1 MFFEQDAATSYAVA
15 SLLSLLL
22 AACFYKPWRA
32 GIYAPLFIPASLV
45 TAIWQ
50 LSLVESLPVKNEL
63 ALVQFFSTSHYALWL
78 VSLLATLTLNI
89 KDSQSRSNTAPLY
102 AALALLVVL
111 GGTILPW
118 LLTHS
123 EPQQLFLAVAWCN
136 LLLALLGIIVV
147 EQVFRNTL
155 TRQKQAVTFLC
166 LGSSLFFVYDLFLYS
181 HALIFNAV
189 DQSIW
194 EARAAAHVIAILI
207 LIFATTR
214 TKHSST
220 ISISRNIVFYSASLV
235 VAGLFLF
242 VMAAGG
248 YYIKLY
254 GGSWGTVL
262 QVTLMIT
269 GGLTTAVA
277 LSSAKLRGSL
287 RVFVNKH
294 FFLHK
299 YDYRAEWLNLINV
312 LSQDTSNDDANSIA
326 LHAVANI
333 FNSPGASL
341 WLREDDRITMVS
353 AYGMA
358 FDNDPDVMI
367 DTPFCDLLAAD
378 WVFSPTGRIAVDRK
392 NNYFLPPWLTAH
404 DDLWIVMPLITKQ
417 ELCGFIAL
425 LKPRNKTTLTWEDL
439 DVMKTVGRQMG
450 NYLALQQAAELLA
463 QSKQFDTYNKLTAF
477 VMHDLKN
484 LIAQQGLVVENAT
497 KHKENPAFV
506 EDAIKTIE
514 NSVARMNNLLN
525 KLQQKGPMTTKNVEL
540 NKILIESIHKCRGKR
555 PNPSLRI
562 NATDVWVNGDHD
574 HLVMIFAHI
583 IKNAQEATPTD
594 GFVDVYLNKN
604 SAKAVIQVEDNG
616 HGMEGSFIKERL
628 FRPFD
633 TTKSGQGMGIGVF
646 QTREYIQGLNGDVT
660 VDSSVGG
667 GTNFS
672 ISLPLVER

>member
-1 MFFEQDAATSYAVA
+1 MFFEPNAAATYALA
-15 SLLSLLL
+15 SLLCGLL
-22 AACFYKPWRA
+22 AVCFYKPWRD
-32 GIYAPLFIPASLV
+32 GIFSPLFIPASLV
-45 TAIWQ
+45 TALWQ
-50 LSLVESLPVKNEL
+50 LSLVDGVPVKNQL

-78 VSLLATLTLNI
+78 AALLATLVLNI
-89 KDSQSRSNTAPLY
+89 KDSHARNNTAPLY
-102 AALALLVVL
+102 AALALLVTL
-111 GGTILPW
+111 GGAVMPW
-118 LLTHS
+118 LLTYG
-123 EPQQLFLAVAWCN
+123 EPQNLFLAVAWCN
-136 LLLALLGIIVV
+136 LLLALLGIIIV
-147 EQVFRNTL
+147 EQVFRNTF

-166 LGSSLFFVYDLFLYS
+166 LGSSLFFIYDLFLYS

-189 DQSIW
+189 DQGIW
-194 EARAAAHVIAILI
+194 EARAAAHIIAILV
-207 LIFATTR
+207 LIFSTTR

-220 ISISRNIVFYSASLV
+220 ISISRNIVFYSASLI

-248 YYIKLY
+248 YYIRLY
-254 GGSWGTVL
+254 GGSWSTLL
-262 QVTLMIT
+262 QVTLLSI
-269 GGLTTAVA
+269 GGLATVVA
-277 LSSAKLRGSL
+277 LSSTKLRGSL
-287 RVFVNKH
+287 RVFINKH

-299 YDYRAEWLNLINV
+299 YDYRTEWLNLINV
-312 LSQDTSNDDANSIA
+312 LSQDTSNEDANSIA
-326 LHAVANI
+326 LNAVANI
-333 FNSPGASL
+333 FNSPGAGL
-341 WLREDDRITMVS
+341 WLREDDRMALAT
-353 AYGMA
+353 ANNMA
-358 FDNDPDVMI
+358 FDSQPNAVI
-367 DTPFCDLLAAD
+367 DTPFCELLAAD
-378 WVFSPTGRIAVDRK
+378 WVFSPTGRVAIDRK
-392 NNYFLPPWLTAH
+392 NNFFLPKWLTANE
-404 DDLWIVMPLITKQ
+404 DLWIVMPLINKQ

-484 LIAQQGLVVENAT
+484 LIAQQGLVVKNAT

-525 KLQQKGPMTTKNVEL
+525 KLQQKGPVTTKNVEL

-562 NATDVWVNGDHD
+562 NAKDVWVNGDHD

-604 SAKAVIQVEDNG
+604 AAKAVIQVEDNG
-616 HGMEGSFIKERL
+616 HGMEESFIKERL

-646 QTREYIQGLNGDVT
+646 QTREYIQGLGGDVT

-672 ISLPLVER
+672 INLPLVER

>member
-1 MFFEQDAATSYAVA
+1 MFFEPNAATSYAIA
-15 SLLSLLL
+15 SLLCVLL
-22 AACFYKPWRA
+22 AGFFFKPWRG
-32 GIYAPLFIPASLV
+32 GIYSVLFIPATLV

-50 LSLVESLPVKNEL
+50 LSLVQGAPFQNQL
-63 ALVQFFSTSHYALWL
+63 ALVQFFSTTHYALWITA
-78 VSLLATLTLNI
+78 LLATLVLNI
-89 KDSQSRSNTAPLY
+89 SDSRARSNTAPLY
-102 AALALLVVL
+102 APLALLVSL
-111 GGTILPW
+111 GGMVLPW
-118 LLTHS
+118 LLTHK
-123 EPQQLFLAVAWCN
+123 EPQQLFLALAWCN

-166 LGSSLFFVYDLFLYS
+166 LGSSLFFIYDLFLYS

-189 DQSIW
+189 DQNIW
-194 EARAAAHVIAILI
+194 EARAATHIIAVLVV
-207 LIFATTR
+207 IFATTR
-214 TKHSST
+214 TKQSST

-235 VAGLFLF
+235 AAGLFLF

-248 YYIKLY
+248 YYVRLY
-254 GGSWGTVL
+254 GGSWGTLL
-262 QVTLMIT
+262 QVTLMSAAGIS
-269 GGLTTAVA
+269 TAVA
-277 LSSAKLRGSL
+277 LSSAKLRASL
-287 RVFVNKH
+287 RVFINKH

-299 YDYRAEWLNLINV
+299 YDYRVEWLNLINV
-312 LSQDTSNDDANSIA
+312 LSQDTSNKDASTIA
-326 LHAVANI
+326 LHAVADI
-333 FNSPGASL
+333 FNSPAASL
-341 WLREDDRITMVS
+341 WLRENDRITLAAAHNMTF
-353 AYGMA
+353 A
-358 FDNDPDVMI
+358 NDPSVMI
-367 DTPFCDLLAAD
+367 DTPFCALLTAD

-392 NNYFLPPWLTAH
+392 NNRFLPAWLTTH
-404 DDLWIVMPLITKQ
+404 DELWIVMPLIAKQ

-425 LKPRNKTTLTWEDL
+425 LKPRNKTSLTWEDL
-439 DVMKTVGRQMG
+439 DVMKTVGRQLG
-450 NYLALQQAAELLA
+450 SYLALHQAAELLA

-525 KLQQKGPMTTKNVEL
+525 KLQQKDPVTTKNVEL
-540 NKILIESIHKCRGKR
+540 NKILIESINKCRGKR

-562 NATDVWVNGDHD
+562 NDKDVWVNGDHD

-604 SAKAVIQVEDNG
+604 GANAVIQVEDNG
-616 HGMEGSFIKERL
+616 HGMEESFIKERL

-646 QTREYIQGLNGDVT
+646 QTREYIHGLDGEVT

>member
-1 MFFEQDAATSYAVA
+1 MFFEPNAATSYAVA
-15 SLLSLLL
+15 SLLCVVL
-22 AACFYKPWRA
+22 AGCFYKPWRD
-32 GIYAPLFIPASLV
+32 GIYSPLFIPASLV

-50 LSLVESLPVKNEL
+50 LSLLDGVPVRNQL

-78 VSLLATLTLNI
+78 VALLATLVLNI
-89 KDSQSRSNTAPLY
+89 KDSQARSNTAPLY
-102 AALALLVVL
+102 AALALLIAL
-111 GGTILPW
+111 GGVVLPW
-118 LLTHS
+118 LLNHS
-123 EPQQLFLAVAWCN
+123 EPQKLFLAVAWCN

-166 LGSSLFFVYDLFLYS
+166 LGSSLFFIYDLFLYS

-194 EARAAAHVIAILI
+194 EARAAAHIIAILI
-207 LIFATTR
+207 LIFSTTR

-220 ISISRNIVFYSASLV
+220 VSISRNIVFYSASLF

-248 YYIKLY
+248 YYIRLY
-254 GGSWGTVL
+254 GGSWSTLL
-262 QVTLMIT
+262 QVTLLSI
-269 GGLTTAVA
+269 GGLATTVT
-277 LSSAKLRGSL
+277 LSSPKLRGSL
-287 RVFVNKH
+287 RVFINKH

-299 YDYRAEWLNLINV
+299 YDYRNEWLNLINV
-312 LSQDTSNDDANSIA
+312 LSQDTKDEDADSIA
-326 LHAVANI
+326 LNAVANI

-341 WLREDDRITMVS
+341 WLREDNHITLAAAHNMT
-353 AYGMA
+353 
-358 FDNDPDVMI
+358 FDSDPEVML
-367 DTPFCDLLAAD
+367 DTRFCELLAAD
-378 WVFSPTGRIAVDRK
+378 WVFSPTGRIAIDRK
-392 NNYFLPPWLTAH
+392 NNYFLPDWLTAH
-404 DDLWIVMPLITKQ
+404 EDLWIVMPLINKQ

-484 LIAQQGLVVENAT
+484 LIAQQGLVVKNAT

-525 KLQQKGPMTTKNVEL
+525 KLQQKGPVTTKNVEL

-562 NATDVWVNGDHD
+562 NAKDVWVNGDHD

-594 GFVDVYLNKN
+594 GFVDVYLNK
-604 SAKAVIQVEDNG
+604 SAAKAVIQVEDNG
-616 HGMEGSFIKERL
+616 HGMEESFIKGRL

-646 QTREYIQGLNGDVT
+646 QTREYIQGLGGDVT
-660 VDSSVGG
+660 VDSSVDG

-672 ISLPLVER
+672 IILPLVER